1 MKVATGSGD
10 GGRTSLF
17 SGERVLKDD
26 ERLEASG
33 DLDEL
38 NAVIGGLV
46 AALPPEAAA
55 CAPELRAVQSD
66 LFPIGAWLSAGDSP
80 PAAALLPGLDPEGTA
95 RLERAIARMEAELP
109 ELRSFLLPGGCP
121 AAAWAHLARTVCR
134 RAERRLVRLSR
145 ESAASPPAWRREA
158 LRYLNR
164 LSDYFFVLA
173 RTLNRLAGV
182 EETPWRR
189 DA

>member
-26 ERLEASG
+26 ARLEASG

-46 AALPPEAAA
+46 AALPAEAAA

-134 RAERRLVRLSR
+134 RAERRLVRLGR
-145 ESAASPPAWRREA
+145 ESASPPAWRREA